1 MPSPAE
7 LWSLI
12 GEPSD
17 GSLLQDERGS
27 LARDD
32 TCESDC
38 VSPASAEQGPVH

>member
-1 MPSPAE
+1 MTSPDKF
-7 LWSLI
+7 WSLI

-32 TCESDC
+32 TYESDC
-38 VSPASAEQGPVH
+38 VSPASFEQGSVY